1 MPDMTVATYLLI
13 GFMIVGSIVAIE
25 TTDLLSSVICIG
37 AVGFALSVIDLL
49 LAAPDLGLTLGV
61 VEILTLVVLIRVVST
76 RRDTYHAT
84 SRDTLAIAVVVGG
97 LVFVLTLTGMF
108 ALDGLAAPGSPVML
122 MSQPYLDHGL
132 AANSAVNYVT
142 SILIDFR
149 GYDTLGEASIIFVA
163 IVGVYAVLRPVGRI
177 RAEGAPPAPAAGL
190 APRLGPRG
198 TRGVEAPAREGE
210 KA

>member
-25 TTDLLSSVICIG
+25 TTDLLSSVICVG

-49 LAAPDLGLTLGV
+49 LAAPDLGLTLAV

-76 RRDTYHAT
+76 RRDAYHAT

-108 ALDGLAAPGSPVML
+108 ALDGLAAPGSPIML

-132 AANSAVNYVT
+132 AANSAVNFVT
-142 SILIDFR
+142 SIVIDFR

-163 IVGVYAVLRPVGRI
+163 IVGVYSVLRPVGRI
-177 RAEGAPPAPAAGL
+177 RAPGA
-190 APRLGPRG
+190 G